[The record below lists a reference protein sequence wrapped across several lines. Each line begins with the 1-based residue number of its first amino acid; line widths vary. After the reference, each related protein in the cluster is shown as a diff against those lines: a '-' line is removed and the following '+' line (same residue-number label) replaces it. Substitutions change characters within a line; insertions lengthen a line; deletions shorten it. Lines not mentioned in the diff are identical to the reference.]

1 MRPTL
6 TENSYI
12 APRCIDCYIS
22 GCGGTA
28 SCDAFGCQ
36 SRIRIENLLRHVV
49 IIVQCYFKRQAR
61 EEIPCG
67 GIVFHR
73 SGNGTVADSN
83 IYVQRRYIGSFW
95 FSILFSP
102 GCSGVSGCPGLNGS
116 SSPPPQAAIDRTV
129 SSNKG
134 INNNFFIFI
143 FIGIYNDCFCRN
155 ALH

>member
-49 IIVQCYFKRQAR
+49 IIVQCISRGRAR

-83 IYVQRRYIGSFW
+83 IYVQRRYIGSFRLSGSKR
-95 FSILFSP
+95 FVITSRHRPPSTGRSAVTKESIITFHIHFYWDL
-102 GCSGVSGCPGLNGS
+102 
-116 SSPPPQAAIDRTV
+116 Q
-129 SSNKG
+129 
-134 INNNFFIFI
+134 
-143 FIGIYNDCFCRN
+143 
-155 ALH
+155 

>member
-83 IYVQRRYIGSFW
+83 IYVQRRYIRSFRLSGSKRFVITSAIPPSTGRSAVTKESIIT
-95 FSILFSP
+95 FSYSF
-102 GCSGVSGCPGLNGS
+102 
-116 SSPPPQAAIDRTV
+116 
-129 SSNKG
+129 
-134 INNNFFIFI
+134 

-155 ALH
+155 ASH